1 MMQDLGLEYNFLMFN
16 LNDDIEG
23 RLPEI
28 ARKQKW
34 FRDVR
39 FRQAVS
45 AAIDRAGIVRLVY
58 RNRAAALA
66 THVSPGNKAWFD
78 SSIPVPAALIASRAG
93 TAQGSRLF
101 LESRQHPG
109 RFHRAAGGVHDC
121 GEFQQRA
128 TRTR

>member
-1 MMQDLGLEYNFLMFN
+1 MFN

-23 RLPEI
+23 RLPEM

-66 THVSPGNKAWFD
+66 THVSPGNKAWFN
-78 SSIPVPAALIASRAG
+78 SSIPVPVRSLPHARELLKGGGI
-93 TAQGSRLF
+93 F
-101 LESRQHPG
+101 LEGRQHSGGFQRP
-109 RFHRAAGGVHDC
+109 AGGVH
-121 GEFQQRA
+121 A
-128 TRTR
+128 LW